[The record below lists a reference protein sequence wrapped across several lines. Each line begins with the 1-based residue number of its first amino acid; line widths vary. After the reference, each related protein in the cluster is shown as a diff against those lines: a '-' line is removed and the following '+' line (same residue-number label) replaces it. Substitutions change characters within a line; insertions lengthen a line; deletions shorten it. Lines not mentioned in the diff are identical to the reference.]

1 MQRPALIFEQSPLFL
16 IVCALLG
23 LAYAYILY
31 KNSGPW
37 GKRTNYVLF
46 GLRFLL
52 ATVIA
57 SLLVSPILKQIQNTI
72 EEPTYIIAID
82 NSSSIANGT
91 DSLER
96 VSILQKIGEVANS
109 HRQRG
114 FKVRFR
120 TIDDQQFEELPANL
134 SFTAQQSNLAGLLEN
149 IRADYEGRNLGG
161 VMLVSDGIYNEGIA
175 PTFRDYKFKVATL
188 GVGDTVPKADISIN
202 SLVYNKISYQGN
214 KFPVL
219 VQFTQQGYSGDR
231 VNIAISRGGKLLAS
245 QPYILRGENQINEV
259 KLLIDADEKGFQRY
273 TVNISPLEG
282 EFTTLNNRQQA
293 YVEIIEG
300 KENIAIIAAAPHPDI
315 KALRLA
321 IESNANY
328 SFDQYLLSLPDDRNK
343 LINNKTQYDLIIYH
357 QIPDR
362 RGYDRVL
369 AQLELDGIASLFIF
383 GGNSDLR
390 SFNQS
395 NKVLT
400 LDAVPGEYDQINA
413 VFNQGFVNFRLSEQL
428 QQTFTELP
436 PISVP
441 FGKYNLSSG
450 SSVMLYQQVGSIT
463 TTKPLIALN
472 EEIEPKQA
480 VLMGDGLWKWNL
492 TSYVMNDNHEAF
504 NELVTKLVQFLS
516 SKEDR
521 RKFKAYPVKN
531 EFNTNEKVV
540 FDTEVYNDLYE
551 RIYGNKINF
560 SLKDDEGN
568 AYEYSYITN
577 ENNTRYSMS
586 GLPQGVYK
594 YTASTTLGDE
604 NSQVSGEFVIK
615 AIQIEDINL
624 TADFNILRTLSQ
636 STGGNFYKLDDI
648 DSEDVTQLQAQGI
661 IHTSEKYLPFIN
673 LQWLFFVLLALVAT
687 EWFLRKYN
695 GSY

>member
-1 MQRPALIFEQSPLFL
+1 M
-16 IVCALLG
+16 LLG

-31 KNSGPW
+31 KKSGPW

-46 GLRFLL
+46 ALRFLL
-52 ATVIA
+52 ATTIA
-57 SLLVSPILKQIQNTI
+57 ALLVSPILKQIQNTI

-82 NSSSIANGT
+82 NSSSVANGT
-91 DSLER
+91 DSLR
-96 VSILQKIGEVANS
+96 RASILQDVKGAAEDY
-109 HRQRG
+109 RGQG

-120 TIDDQQFEELPANL
+120 TIDDQQFEELPTDLAFN
-134 SFTAQQSNLAGLLEN
+134 AQQSNLSGLLEN
-149 IRADYEGRNLGG
+149 IKADYEGRNLGG

-175 PTFRDYKFKVATL
+175 PTYRDYKFKLTTL
-188 GVGDTVPKADISIN
+188 GVGDTVPKADVSIN
-202 SLVYNKISYQGN
+202 GLVYNKISYQGN

-219 VQFTQQGYSGDR
+219 VQFTQQGFGGDQ
-231 VNIAISRGGKLLAS
+231 VNVSISRAGKLLAS
-245 QPYILRGENQINEV
+245 QQHTLRGENQINEV
-259 KLLIDADEKGFQRY
+259 KLLLDADTKGFQRY
-273 TVNISPLEG
+273 AVTISPLEG
-282 EFTTLNNRQQA
+282 EFTTLNNTQQA

-328 SFDQYLLSLPDDRNK
+328 TFDQYILSLPDDRSR

-357 QIPDR
+357 QVPDR
-362 RGYDRVL
+362 NRYDRVL
-369 AQLELDGIASLFIF
+369 AQLELDEIPSLFIF

-400 LDAVPGEYDQINA
+400 LDAVPGEYDQVNA
-413 VFNQGFVNFRLSEQL
+413 VFNQGFVNFRLSELL

-441 FGKYNLSSG
+441 FGRFNLSPG

-472 EEIEPKQA
+472 EEIVPKQA
-480 VLMGDGLWKWNL
+480 VVIGDGLWKWNL
-492 TSYVMNDNHEAF
+492 TSYVINDNHEAF

-531 EFNTNEKVV
+531 EYNTNEKVV

-551 RIYGNKINF
+551 RVYGNKINF

-568 AYEYSYITN
+568 TYEYSYITN

-604 NSQVSGEFVIK
+604 SNQVSGEFVIK

-624 TADFNILRTLSQ
+624 TADFNILRSLAQ
-636 STGGNFYKLDDI
+636 STGGRFYKAEDI
-648 DSEDVTQLQAQGI
+648 EQMKGDINKMQAQGI

-673 LQWLFFVLLALVAT
+673 LEGLFFVLLTLVAT

>member
-52 ATVIA
+52 ASIIA

-82 NSSSIANGT
+82 NSSSIANST

-109 HRQRG
+109 YRQQG
-114 FKVRFR
+114 FNVRFR
-120 TIDDQQFEELPANL
+120 TIDDQQFEELPTNL

-149 IRADYEGRNLGG
+149 IRADYEGRNLAG

-175 PTFRDYKFKVATL
+175 PTYRDYKFKVATL

-245 QPYILRGENQINEV
+245 QPYTLRGENQINEV

-282 EFTTLNNRQQA
+282 EFTTLNNTQQA

-328 SFDQYLLSLPDDRNK
+328 SFDQYLLSLPNDRNR

-369 AQLELDGIASLFIF
+369 AQLELDEIASLFIF

-480 VLMGDGLWKWNL
+480 VVMGDGLWKWNL

-568 AYEYSYITN
+568 NYEYSYITN

-636 STGGNFYKLDDI
+636 STVGNFYKLDDI